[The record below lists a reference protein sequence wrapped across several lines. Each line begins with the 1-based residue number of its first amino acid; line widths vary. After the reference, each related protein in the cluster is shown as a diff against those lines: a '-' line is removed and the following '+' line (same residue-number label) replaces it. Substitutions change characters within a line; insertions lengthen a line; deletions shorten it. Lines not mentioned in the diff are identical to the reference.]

1 MARTFMDRETNP
13 TSRLEIAKRR
23 RNALHVKKAER
34 LLNLNEF
41 EQASSLVCSV
51 LSETPD
57 NLGAL
62 EVQAKLQWKQQD
74 FRALVRTTARLI
86 VLNPFEPGYHG
97 LRGMALRALGL
108 YGEAAKSLERDPN
121 AAKQLLDLEC
131 FQAALIK
138 DTIKHDQVF
147 AAKYAKDPVK
157 ALTEKGFYFKEREAA
172 LAWVSQQVNA
182 SQPDLFRKSRN

>member
-1 MARTFMDRETNP
+1 MHRDTNP
-13 TSRLEIAKRR
+13 TSRTEILKRR
-23 RNALHVKKAER
+23 RNALLIKKAER
-34 LLNLNEF
+34 HLLRNEL
-41 EQASSLVCSV
+41 EQASSFVSAV
-51 LSETPD
+51 LSETSD
-57 NLGAL
+57 HLAAL
-62 EVQAKLQWKQQD
+62 ETQAKLQWKQQD

-86 VLNPFEPGYHG
+86 ILNPFEPGYHG

-108 YGEAAKSLERDPN
+108 YGEAAKELERDPN
-121 AAKQLLDLEC
+121 AAQQLLDLEC

-147 AAKYAKDPVK
+147 ATKYAKDPVR

-182 SQPDLFRKSRN
+182 SKLDVQREPRD